1 MTGGKI
7 LILGLAIFL
16 LSGWGLEG
24 ANAQTSVDPDRRAL
38 MPRNGKVVLSSAPSS
53 EAAQEVASPK
63 TPAVDDTTLTGKML
77 KGKAVPPAKKEKPY
91 PAPEVKDK
99 PYPAPELKKSVGPK
113 KPAVTSPAK
122 TLPAAPVPAPA
133 PTPPPGDSK

>member
-1 MTGGKI
+1 M
-7 LILGLAIFL
+7 
-16 LSGWGLEG
+16 EG

-53 EAAQEVASPK
+53 EAAQEMASPK

-91 PAPEVKDK
+91 PAPEVKN
-99 PYPAPELKKSVGPK
+99 PAPKINPTRPLNSKNRLGLKNPR
-113 KPAVTSPAK
+113 
-122 TLPAAPVPAPA
+122 
-133 PTPPPGDSK
+133 